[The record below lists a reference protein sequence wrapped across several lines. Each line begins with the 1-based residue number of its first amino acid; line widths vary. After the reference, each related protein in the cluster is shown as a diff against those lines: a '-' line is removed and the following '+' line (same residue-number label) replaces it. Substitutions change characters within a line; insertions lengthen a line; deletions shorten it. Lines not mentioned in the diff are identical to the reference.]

1 MTKHRVARLKL
12 MREMF
17 GDDFKLRLAQLGDD
31 EEARRKLMEEQR
43 RLFEEKLAAKLKMRK
58 PKKLEEIED
67 ADVADKELEKF
78 SAEWLLKQMSDEEWS
93 KLSEQERQRLI
104 ALAKL
109 EAKKAQKELY
119 GDEWLR
125 NGFEKNKKP

>member
-1 MTKHRVARLKL
+1 MK
-12 MREMF
+12 
-17 GDDFKLRLAQLGDD
+17 
-31 EEARRKLMEEQR
+31 
-43 RLFEEKLAAKLKMRK
+43 K

-78 SAEWLLKQMSDEEWS
+78 SADWLLKQMSEEEWN

-125 NGFEKNKKP
+125 DGLERKSF

>member
-43 RLFEEKLAAKLKMRK
+43 RLFEEKLAAKLKMKK

-67 ADVADKELEKF
+67 ANVADKELEKF

-93 KLSEQERQRLI
+93 KLSEPRMQI
-104 ALAKL
+104 H
-109 EAKKAQKELY
+109 
-119 GDEWLR
+119 
-125 NGFEKNKKP
+125 